1 MGEEEATLNS
11 IGEYTVALLPRD
23 RPRYLMGVGRPEDLI
38 FAVRSGYD
46 LFDCVLPTRNART
59 GTLFTSKGKINI
71 KRAEYTSDPRPLD
84 DSCDCYCCRHFSRA
98 YLRHL
103 YLAGEILAARLH
115 TLHNLYFYQQLM
127 ERLRTAIREERS
139 EFWPEEAEFKS
150 QHGDSY

>member
-1 MGEEEATLNS
+1 MGGLGVGEEEATLSS
-11 IGEYTVALLPRD
+11 IGAFTAGLLPED

-71 KRAEYTSDPRPLD
+71 KRAEFTNDPRPAD
-84 DSCDCYCCRHFSRA
+84 ESCSCYCCRHFSRA

-103 YLAGEILAARLH
+103 YLAGEILAAQLH
-115 TLHNLYFYQQLM
+115 TIHNIHFYHRLM
-127 ERLRTAIREERS
+127 EKLRQLIRENRA
-139 EFWPEEAEFKS
+139 EETL
-150 QHGDSY
+150 DIVL